1 MRKRM
6 RQISRRRAA
15 FASLRADKYTEY
27 RMAHTD
33 MLQNRKRCHLQT
45 KYWTV
50 QSIYLGTVI
59 DYSVLTVQKSFDEK
73 AESV

>member
-27 RMAHTD
+27 RMAYTD

-45 KYWTV
+45 KYW
-50 QSIYLGTVI
+50 TVI